1 MSRYLCP
8 ITMSHSGV
16 SEYQL
21 RPRSHVSGY
30 FESPDSASVHAYPV
44 YPADES
50 AIFESS
56 LQSGDFLIPYVSRNV
71 LTDRLVLYRE
81 YWIFKTVRAKKK
93 LRIQKYPDTCERA
106 NSFCI
111 RIRVGVEIFVS
122 GKKKLSV
129 QKYPDACG
137 WRLRKT
143 TKNVWQKTNKQTMTR
158 IVVDL
163 GQKSLDQSR
172 TKPRLALVLDA
183 LPYLIKWEPLV
194 IHFTFTSFEGL
205 DQSPSTPPYLIPYQ
219 HLLSGSGQFM
229 SAPLTP
235 PLTLPVSRLKVWISA
250 PPYLTLPVSQLKVWV
265 WISAPPYLTLPVS
278 RVKVSI
284 SAPPYY
290 TLPYQYLDSRSG

>member
-1 MSRYLCP
+1 
-8 ITMSHSGV
+8 MSHSGV

-21 RPRSHVSGY
+21 RLRSHVSGY
-30 FESPDSASVHAYPV
+30 SESPDSASVHVHAYPV

-50 AIFESS
+50 ATFWILSPEWRFFNPLCISKRVNRSTSS
-56 LQSGDFLIPYVSRNV
+56 LPWILNIQDGPSKEKIADSKISGYVWTGKFV
-71 LTDRLVLYRE
+71 L
-81 YWIFKTVRAKKK
+81 
-93 LRIQKYPDTCERA
+93 YPDTCGRGNVCVRKEKVECSKISGCLWMASKERQ
-106 NSFCI
+106 
-111 RIRVGVEIFVS
+111 
-122 GKKKLSV
+122 
-129 QKYPDACG
+129 QKTCD
-137 WRLRKT
+137 K
-143 TKNVWQKTNKQTMTR
+143 KTNKQTMIR

-163 GQKSLDQSR
+163 GQKRLDQSR

-194 IHFTFTSFEGL
+194 IHFTFTSFEGP

-250 PPYLTLPVSQLKVWV
+250 PPYLTLPVSQLKVLV

-278 RVKVSI
+278 RVKVWI

>member
-1 MSRYLCP
+1 M
-8 ITMSHSGV
+8 
-16 SEYQL
+16 
-21 RPRSHVSGY
+21 RSCHAICVPLPCHTA
-30 FESPDSASVHAYPV
+30 ESPNISQGCVHTYQDILNLRIRLPSTRIRCIQQTN
-44 YPADES
+44 PPL
-50 AIFESS
+50 FESS

-111 RIRVGVEIFVS
+111 RIRVDVEIFVS

-143 TKNVWQKTNKQTMTR
+143 TKNVWQKTNKQTMIR

-163 GQKSLDQSR
+163 GQKRLDQSR

-205 DQSPSTPPYLIPYQ
+205 DQGPSTPP
-219 HLLSGSGQFM
+219 
-229 SAPLTP
+229 P
-235 PLTLPVSRLKVWISA
+235 PLT
-250 PPYLTLPVSQLKVWV
+250 
-265 WISAPPYLTLPVS
+265 
-278 RVKVSI
+278 
-284 SAPPYY
+284 
-290 TLPYQYLDSRSG
+290 